1 MNKIFKYGLLL
12 LGASLL
18 AACQPEV
25 LRPDQSRLPVA
36 SELTADIQVDQT
48 TNIVTFSIL
57 DKGSTASERVY
68 LLLSLV
74 RQTRQIQLA

>member
-57 DKGSTASERVY
+57 DKGV
-68 LLLSLV
+68 V
-74 RQTRQIQLA
+74 PVWIFG